1 MTAAYRGWRIARNN
15 PPIPTRD
22 YEWEETAHELEC
34 SRMSALPRFYTEPA
48 VKLDDALRELIDAER
63 AVQAHRH
70 VHDYKD
76 RDEKGNSLD
85 DILDHARR
93 FAVSAL
99 AHHGIDADALRR
111 AL

>member
-1 MTAAYRGWRIARNN
+1 
-15 PPIPTRD
+15 
-22 YEWEETAHELEC
+22 
-34 SRMSALPRFYTEPA
+34 MSALPRFYTEPA

-63 AVQAHRH
+63 AVAAHRNAH
-70 VHDYKD
+70 GFPEVDPH
-76 RDEKGNSLD
+76 GNSLD

-93 FAVSAL
+93 FAASAL

>member
-1 MTAAYRGWRIARNN
+1 
-15 PPIPTRD
+15 
-22 YEWEETAHELEC
+22 
-34 SRMSALPRFYTEPA
+34 MSALPRFYTEPA
-48 VKLDDALRELIDAER
+48 VSLDDALRELIDADR

-70 VHDYKD
+70 AHGWPEVDPQ
-76 RDEKGNSLD
+76 GNSLD

-99 AHHGIDADALRR
+99 AHHGIDAHALRR

>member
-1 MTAAYRGWRIARNN
+1 MTRAL
-15 PPIPTRD
+15 PIP
-22 YEWEETAHELEC
+22 
-34 SRMSALPRFYTEPA
+34 YTPPA
-48 VKLDDALRELIDAER
+48 VSLDDALRELVAAER
-63 AVQAHRH
+63 DVQAYRNAHGFPEVDPR
-70 VHDYKD
+70 
-76 RDEKGNSLD
+76 GNSLD

>member
-1 MTAAYRGWRIARNN
+1 
-15 PPIPTRD
+15 
-22 YEWEETAHELEC
+22 
-34 SRMSALPRFYTEPA
+34 MSALPRFYTEPA
-48 VKLDDALRELIDAER
+48 VKLDDALRELIDADR
-63 AVQAHRH
+63 AVAAHRH
-70 VHDYKD
+70 THGFPEVDPQ
-76 RDEKGNSLD
+76 GNSLD

>member
-1 MTAAYRGWRIARNN
+1 MT
-15 PPIPTRD
+15 
-22 YEWEETAHELEC
+22 H
-34 SRMSALPRFYTEPA
+34 ALPLFYTEPA
-48 VKLDDALRELIDAER
+48 VKLDDALRDLVAAER
-63 AVQAHRH
+63 RVALHRI
-70 VHDYKD
+70 VHGFPEVDPQ
-76 RDEKGNSLD
+76 GNSLD